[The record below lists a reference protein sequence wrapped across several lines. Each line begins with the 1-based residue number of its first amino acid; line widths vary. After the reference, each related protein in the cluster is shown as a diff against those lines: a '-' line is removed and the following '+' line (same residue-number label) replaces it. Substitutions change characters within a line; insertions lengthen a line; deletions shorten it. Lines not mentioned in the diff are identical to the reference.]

1 MKQRRRGR
9 TKRKRLL
16 GRKKAARSPL
26 WRAQMSRYP
35 IAATALGGAKRQ
47 IGWRLLPP
55 RLISASLLIVA
66 GWLIYWFSSAD
77 LFYVRGV
84 RVEGNWR
91 LPEAEL
97 LAMSGL
103 EGVNVFWA
111 DTQAATRAI
120 AALPDVEAVQVR
132 CGLPADCVIR
142 LVEREALLVWRQ
154 GEAQIW
160 IGADGTAVPARG
172 HLPNAIV
179 LDAAGSEALRPGER
193 LDPVLVAAVQ
203 ELERLQPS
211 VRVYQY
217 SDRYGLMFESA
228 HGWPVRLGKG
238 EEIASRLALVRALAD
253 YLSSQGIVPAL
264 VDVRYLEAP
273 YYQVQGP

>member
-1 MKQRRRGR
+1 MKRRRRGR
-9 TKRKRLL
+9 TKRKSLL
-16 GRKKAARSPL
+16 KKTARSPL

-35 IAATALGGAKRQ
+35 IAAPVLGGARQQ
-47 IGWRLLPP
+47 IGWRLLSP

-77 LFYVRGV
+77 VFYVRSV

-91 LPEAEL
+91 LPEDEL

-111 DTQAATRAI
+111 NTQAATQAI
-120 AALPDVEAVQVR
+120 AALPDVESVQIR

-179 LDAAGSEALRPGER
+179 LDAVGSEALRPGDR
-193 LDPVLVAAVQ
+193 LDATLVAAVQ

-217 SDRYGLMFESA
+217 SDRYGLIFESA
-228 HGWPVRLGKG
+228 HGWPVRLGNG
-238 EEIASRLALVRALAD
+238 EEIAPRLALVRTLAD
-253 YLSSQGIVPAL
+253 YMSSQGIVPAF